1 MSEAQDGGRNEVSVV
16 AFSGTKLLQHPVPR
30 FPSFLWGGV
39 TALPSLLKAAFLS
52 SPTLSWTVLRV
63 FMSLGALLNEPPKAG
78 GDFHP
83 PALPE
88 TCLMLVLGSS
98 FLHLQQEQ

>member
-1 MSEAQDGGRNEVSVV
+1 MRFQLLHSLALSCCNTRCLS
-16 AFSGTKLLQHPVPR
+16 FPLSSG
-30 FPSFLWGGV
+30 GGV